1 MMSNSYDDEHRS
13 APAGETVEPVAR
25 SAYPTGNVFRRA
37 LLTLRVE
44 GPRSFWFKLLG
55 ECGYRRLLLIERPL
69 DQPIA
74 DYTPRLPVD
83 VAMMAPSEVDD
94 YLVFRPRNTRREIAD
109 RLRSGQLCFVARHQG
124 RIVAAAWVSFQP
136 AWVPFLGCWV
146 DVAPDEAHIYD
157 KFTLPDYRGYGIANA
172 VRTHH
177 MKHLQRAGFRRAT
190 GAVLPENVS
199 SLRDDTRGGFG
210 VYGVLGR
217 IKLGPWQR
225 VFRMPPPRGRR

>member
-1 MMSNSYDDEHRS
+1 MMSCKYDDEHRS
-13 APAGETVEPVAR
+13 APAGETVETVAR
-25 SAYPTGNVFRRA
+25 SAYATGNVFRRA
-37 LLTLRVE
+37 LSTLRVE

-55 ECGYRRLLLIERPL
+55 ECGYRRLLLVERPL

-83 VAMMAPSEVDD
+83 VAMLAQSELDD
-94 YLVFRPRNTRREIAD
+94 YVVFRGETPRGELAD
-109 RLRSGQLCFVARHQG
+109 RLRSGQLCFVARYQG

-136 AWVPFLGCWV
+136 AWVRFLGCRT
-146 DVAPDEAHIYD
+146 DVAPDEGYIYD
-157 KFTLPDYRGYGIANA
+157 KFTLPAYRGYGIANA

-177 MKHLQRAGFRRAT
+177 LKHLQRAGFRRAI
-190 GAVLPENVS
+190 GVVLPENVS
-199 SLRDDTRGGFG
+199 SLRDDAKGGFRT
-210 VYGVLGR
+210 YGVLGR